1 MDNKALLQILS
12 QTNGIS
18 GDESAVR
25 EIIISEIKD
34 FATEYHIDSMGN
46 LIVFKKGKRT
56 PDKKLLLSA
65 HMDEVGFIVTYIT
78 ENGYLKFDEVG
89 GIDRRVVMG
98 KSVTVGKNVSGV
110 VIASPMHLLNN
121 EQRNKIPKYDGMYI
135 DIGATDRNEAQRYV
149 TLGDSVQFDSQ
160 FDWNNGII
168 SGKALDDR
176 AGCFVLINMIQ
187 SELEYDMYFSF
198 VVQEEVGLRGAKCAS
213 YQVSPDFA
221 IIVEATT
228 SADIPNIAQDKQ
240 VCCVGDGA
248 VISFMDRRTI
258 YDKELVMSA
267 MNCADS
273 QTKVQYKKAVAGGND
288 AGSIQSS
295 GNGVR
300 VLAVSLPCR
309 YLHSNCSMI
318 AESDL
323 VSVQNVVNKMAVRIL
338 SGKL

>member
-1 MDNKALLQILS
+1 MNNKALLQILS

-258 YDKELVMSA
+258 YDKELVRSA